1 MGQIVSLLTV
11 NDCEQHFR
19 AALQGDKTS
28 CMNNSLI
35 VRENGKLAFQSRY
48 GLNGPESLNLLRED
62 AKSPQGDSE
71 FSIPSSF
78 LQAKRV

>member
-1 MGQIVSLLTV
+1 
-11 NDCEQHFR
+11 
-19 AALQGDKTS
+19 
-28 CMNNSLI
+28 MNNSLI

-78 LQAKRV
+78 LQAKRVCPSELFIISSCSLMKALWLSP